1 MWLHAALGGAFLTL
15 AAVLWYMVIDP
26 KGPGGGAF
34 LAFLGF
40 CVAWGVLLVFSTV
53 NGILWARAAQFHWA
67 LWILVILG
75 VWIAVGLLWTFLFM
89 ASDPNYPQRLFPGR
103 IIFGA
108 LTVAIYLGN
117 LAMLARVRGN
127 G

>member
-1 MWLHAALGGAFLTL
+1 MWLHAAMGGAFLTL

-40 CVAWGVLLVFSTV
+40 CVAWAVLLLLSTV
-53 NGILWARAAQFHWA
+53 VAVLWARTSQLHWA
-67 LWILVILG
+67 LWIALILG
-75 VWIAVGLLWTFLFM
+75 LWIAVGLLWTFLFM
-89 ASDPNYPQRLFPGR
+89 ASDPNYPHRLLPGR
-103 IIFGA
+103 ISFGA

-117 LAMLARVRGN
+117 LAMLARVRG
-127 G
+127 GG